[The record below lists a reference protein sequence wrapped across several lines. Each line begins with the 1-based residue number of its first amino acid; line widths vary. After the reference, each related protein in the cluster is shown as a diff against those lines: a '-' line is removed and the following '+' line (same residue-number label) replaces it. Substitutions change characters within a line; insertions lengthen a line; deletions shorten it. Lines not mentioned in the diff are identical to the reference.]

1 MLDAFE
7 RYGSAIG
14 LAFQIADDVLD
25 ITATTDQLGK
35 TAGRDLALQ
44 KSTYPALLG
53 LTGARMRAAAL
64 SEEACQSLQQAG
76 IVSPALDFLAR
87 FIVARR
93 S

>member
-1 MLDAFE
+1 
-7 RYGSAIG
+7 
-14 LAFQIADDVLD
+14 
-25 ITATTDQLGK
+25 
-35 TAGRDLALQ
+35 
-44 KSTYPALLG
+44 
-53 LTGARMRAAAL
+53 L